1 MEVSTKFC
9 IRWRVATTSAWST
22 PGWTS
27 TAWARTS
34 GAGWTGRRPA
44 RTGATLAVRTRP
56 RRRRRRGGSSA
67 KETRIY
73 SAAAEAL
80 LPFILFVPFLCIF
93 VRCLVLSLPGLWK
106 HVLDLMKERLHP
118 ADMCRGHFRMYH
130 KYHYHSMYPFE
141 MFSNV
146 DHLDARQQYI
156 IHHRLS
162 IMYHILPLAY
172 QNIESLHKYTAT
184 ILSWRTIYRVFL

>member
-73 SAAAEAL
+73 FAAAGAL
-80 LPFILFVPFLCIF
+80 LPFTARANLPLFVSSLGIF
-93 VRCLVLSLPGLWK
+93 VHCLVLSLPGLWE
-106 HVLDLMKERLHP
+106 HVLDLMKERLCQITARHAMYAHHHLDTAGLHP
-118 ADMCRGHFRMYH
+118 ADMCSGHVRMCH
-130 KYHYHSMYPFE
+130 KYITITACFHLKCSATWIILMPD
-141 MFSNV
+141 SNTS
-146 DHLDARQQYI
+146 YI
-156 IHHRLS
+156 ICFRLC
-162 IMYHILPLAY
+162 IIICL
-172 QNIESLHKYTAT
+172 
-184 ILSWRTIYRVFL
+184 